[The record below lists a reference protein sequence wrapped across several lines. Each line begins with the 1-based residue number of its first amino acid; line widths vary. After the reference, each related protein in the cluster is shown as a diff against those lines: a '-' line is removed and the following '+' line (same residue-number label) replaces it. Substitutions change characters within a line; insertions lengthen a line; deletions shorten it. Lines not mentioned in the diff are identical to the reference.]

1 MNHEPGQRDRN
12 LLFAILAVQLFRVPP
27 ARLMEVA
34 ASWAVDPS
42 RDLAERLVEANLL
55 QPEDRDL
62 IWSLVD
68 KTVEAHV
75 GDVVAALETFGGT
88 DALNDTRTGSIL
100 VTGRDVKVEMPRAT
114 PVRLELGDMLGV
126 PETPGRYSQ
135 GPEFAR
141 GGMGR
146 VFLVHD
152 EYLGRDVALKEL
164 LPVQKQATEL
174 PTPTPVRQA
183 VQLTARFLQEARITG
198 QLEHPSIVP
207 VYELGHRPD
216 GSLYYTMKLVRGR
229 TLSEALKNA
238 GDLTAR
244 LQLLPHFVDLCQAI
258 AYAHSRGV
266 LHRDLKPSNV
276 MVGEFGETVV
286 IDWGLAKAKNQP
298 DVHADPLSA
307 ILRLGRQGELLE
319 LDKTQYGQVLGTPHY
334 MAPEQAAGAIDH
346 VDERS
351 DVYALGAILY
361 EILTGRPP
369 FQGKSA
375 KEVLNQVV
383 SEHPGAILDEEP
395 DTPPEIVA
403 ICSRAI
409 NRDAA
414 QRYQS
419 AKELADDIQRYLSGA
434 LVSAYRY
441 RFSEHLKRYIREHRA
456 MLSAAAAALVILL
469 AVGAY
474 YNVRLYR
481 ARETERALRI
491 ETQETNKKLEWEF
504 YSSALVEA
512 KSNIDKANQW
522 KATQVLYRLPRHLRG
537 WEWGRLLLES
547 NPALYAVADDPMRG
561 MTGMPMRAIF
571 GPDNRH
577 VLVAHDFGGVKT
589 IFDIAKG
596 DTIYISEVDR
606 FQGMPWCNG
615 FAADLNAITLGEDE
629 TNVVLFDY
637 LNDKILAR
645 YSIES
650 GWLSSF
656 VLSRDERVAAGYRM
670 GPDKLSREIILWE
683 AATGKEIRRFP
694 MARAADPPFDLE
706 YWGSFHEPP
715 YGIVLGFLEDNRHL
729 LCTDDNVVL
738 LDTETGERTPLGRS
752 LNGRAAFAREA
763 GKVAAYTPDGDVEVW
778 NVVTRE
784 LDHRVPVGLFG
795 FRNVD
800 ITPDARLIGF
810 AAGNHLY
817 LWDVAS
823 GEFIRDEITDSNG
836 TESLSFSP
844 NSRCALT
851 YGNEMT
857 LRFWDLTNDRKRQ
870 TVPFPSLPVRNAED
884 EVNHDTWPKRPY
896 AYDAAVST
904 LARGDDEGWIRTWQV
919 PSFALKDEWKAHE
932 GVLTAL
938 AFSPDGTIVY
948 TGANDG
954 TAKAWKIE
962 SNALLW
968 TVSVE
973 DKEPVFA
980 IGCSQDGSRVAIG
993 FGEDTSVNNG
1003 VNPSRIVDAR
1013 TGETQLELDDGIR
1026 KTTLLAFTPDGKRI
1040 MSGSWG
1046 RYGTNEICVRFHDAS
1061 DGTVLPYTVNAIG
1074 WPYRAIPIP
1083 DKSQVLILGT
1093 SFEPLLWD
1101 LERNREIYRVQRYD
1115 VTQIAV
1121 HPDGRRFVGR
1131 SRGQAVVFALEDG
1144 RPLLALEKCIGL
1156 PTFSDDGR
1164 VLITRAPDFQ
1174 MQVLPTDDWTMSNE
1188 TERSGLA
1195 LQALQKLLELEVN
1208 ARDSQRVAR

>member
-1 MNHEPGQRDRN
+1 MDHEPTQRDRN

-42 RDLAERLVEANLL
+42 RDLAERLVETGLL
-55 QPEDRDL
+55 RPEDRDL
-62 IWSLVD
+62 VWSLVD

-75 GDVVAALETFGGT
+75 GDVVAALETFGGADT
-88 DALNDTRTGSIL
+88 LNDTRTGSIL
-100 VTGRDVKVEMPRAT
+100 VTGRDVEVMLPGTK
-114 PVRLELGDMLGV
+114 PVRLELGEMLGV

-164 LPVQKQATEL
+164 LPVRKKASEL

-207 VYELGHRPD
+207 VYELGYRPD

-229 TLSEALKNA
+229 TLAQALKEA
-238 GDLTAR
+238 KDLTAR

-298 DVHADPLSA
+298 DVHADPLST
-307 ILRLGRQGELLE
+307 ILRLGREGEALDLE
-319 LDKTQYGQVLGTPHY
+319 KTQYGQVLGTPHY
-334 MAPEQAAGAIDH
+334 MAPEQAGGAVDR

-369 FQGKSA
+369 FRGKTA
-375 KEVLNQVV
+375 KEILNQVV
-383 SEHPGAILDEEP
+383 SDQPPSVLEEEP
-395 DTPPEIVA
+395 ETPPEIVA
-403 ICSRAI
+403 ICARAI
-409 NRDAA
+409 DRESAR
-414 QRYQS
+414 RYQS

-441 RFSEHLKRYIREHRA
+441 RFSEHLRRYVREHKA
-456 MLSAAAAALVILL
+456 ILSAVAASLVLLAAL
-469 AVGAY
+469 GAY
-474 YNVRLYR
+474 YNLQLYR

-491 ETQETNKKLEWEF
+491 ETQAVNKRLEWEY

-512 KSNIDKANQW
+512 KTNIDGANGW
-522 KATQVLYRLPRHLRG
+522 KATQLLHRLPSHLRG
-537 WEWGRLLLES
+537 WEWGRLLIES
-547 NPALYAVADDPMRG
+547 DPAVYSIADDPMRG
-561 MTGMPMRAIF
+561 MTGMPLRAIF

-606 FQGMPWCNG
+606 FLGMPWCNG
-615 FAADLNAITLGEDE
+615 FKADLSAITVAEDE

-637 LNDKILAR
+637 VNDTILAR
-645 YSIES
+645 YTIES
-650 GWLSSF
+650 GWLASF
-656 VLSRDERVAAGYRM
+656 VLSPDERLAAGYRI
-670 GPDKLSREIILWE
+670 GPDKQLREVILWE
-683 AATGKEIRRFP
+683 ADTGNEIRRFP
-694 MARAADPPFDLE
+694 MATATAPPFDLDF
-706 YWGSFHEPP
+706 WGSFHEPP
-715 YGIVLGFLEDNRHL
+715 YGIVLGFLEDNRHV
-729 LCTDDNVVL
+729 LCTDDDVIL
-738 LDTETGERTPLGRS
+738 LDTETGEKRKLGRS
-752 LNGRAAFAREA
+752 LNGRAALARDA
-763 GKVAAYTPDGDVEVW
+763 GKVATYTPDGEVEVW
-778 NVVTRE
+778 NLATQSLE
-784 LDHRVPVGLFG
+784 HRVPVGHFG
-795 FRNVD
+795 FRNLD

-810 AAGNHLY
+810 AAGNRIY

-823 GEFIRDEITDSNG
+823 GQFIREEVTDSGG

-844 NSRCALT
+844 NSRCAVT

-857 LRFWDLTNDRKRQ
+857 LRFWDLSVDRKRH
-870 TVPFPSLPVRNAED
+870 TIPFPNLPVLNAED
-884 EVNHDTWPKRPY
+884 AVNQDTWPKRPY
-896 AYDAAVST
+896 AYDATVST
-904 LARGDDEGWIRTWQV
+904 LARGDDNGWVRTWQV
-919 PSFALKDEWKAHE
+919 PSFDLVHEWKAHE
-932 GVLTAL
+932 GVLTTL
-938 AFSPDGTIVY
+938 AFSPDSSILY

-954 TAKAWKIE
+954 TAKAWRIGSE
-962 SNALLW
+962 TPLW
-968 TVSVE
+968 TISAE

-980 IGCSQDGSRVAIG
+980 IGCSPDGTRVAIG

-1013 TGETQLELDDGIR
+1013 TGETQLVLDDGVR

-1046 RYGTNEICVRFHDAS
+1046 RYGTDEVCVRFHDAA
-1061 DGTVLPYTVNAIG
+1061 DGAVLPYTVNAIG

-1083 DKSQVLILGT
+1083 NKPQILFLGT
-1093 SFEPLLWD
+1093 SSEPLLWN
-1101 LERNREIYRVQRYD
+1101 LETNREIYRVQRYD
-1115 VTQIAV
+1115 VTQLAV
-1121 HPDGRRFVGR
+1121 HPDGERFVGR
-1131 SRGQAVVFALEDG
+1131 SRGQAVVFAMKDG
-1144 RPLLALEKCIGL
+1144 RPLLALENCGGL
-1156 PTFSDDGR
+1156 PTFTRDGLH
-1164 VLITRAPDFQ
+1164 LITRAPELQ
-1174 MQVLPTDDWTMSNE
+1174 MQIFAAEDWTITNE
-1188 TERSGLA
+1188 AERKASA
-1195 LQALQKLLELEVN
+1195 LLALQKLLQL
-1208 ARDSQRVAR
+1208 